1 MEEKTR
7 GESVDPVTTVKAH
20 PMHYGSVPSMFG
32 KPISES
38 PNELTDYD
46 IAYLG
51 IPWSAPP
58 SAGRSAS
65 IAQFAGTTLTPN
77 SMRTNSI
84 KYGGY
89 LPELDVDVF
98 EHFRFTDY
106 GNVDILFDV
115 KESWINVE
123 RKVTDIVAA
132 KCMAFT
138 VGGNGG
144 GASFPVLKAIAEGT
158 TGRVAVVN
166 FDAHGDNYIETAEE
180 RFSKRNP
187 RWGSSWARR
196 ILDDIPNVDPKLYT
210 HVGLRG
216 PRNDSG
222 VKRRFYDLGVPRE
235 NILTYAD
242 VKASRRGTL
251 EEFGQSIAR
260 RTAGADKVWIAVDPD
275 VLDMSVSPQFGDEP
289 LGISVDELVHVAYE
303 VGRAAGRQ
311 RFAGIAFMA
320 TPYEAHTIQ
329 WIEIY
334 AALYAFAGVIAAPST
349 GAA

>member
-1 MEEKTR
+1 MTKKPK
-7 GESVDPVTTVKAH
+7 GESVDPVTSAKAH
-20 PMHYGSVPSMFG
+20 PVFYGSVPSMFG
-32 KPISES
+32 MPISET
-38 PNELTDYD
+38 PAELANFD

-58 SAGRSAS
+58 SAGRAAS
-65 IAQFAGTTLTPN
+65 IAQFAGTGLTPN
-77 SMRTNSI
+77 SMRTNSV

-89 LPELDVDVF
+89 LPELDLDVF
-98 EHFRFTDY
+98 ERFAFTDY
-106 GNVDILFDV
+106 GNVDVAFDV
-115 KESWINVE
+115 KKSWANIE
-123 RKVTDIVAA
+123 EKMGHIVAA
-132 KCMAFT
+132 GCMAFT
-138 VGGNGG
+138 MGGNGG
-144 GASFPVLKAIAEGT
+144 GASFPVLKAIADATPGK
-158 TGRVAVVN
+158 VAVVN
-166 FDAHGDNYIETAEE
+166 FDAHGDNYVETEEE

-196 ILDDIPNVDPKLYT
+196 ILADIPNVDPALYT

-222 VKRRFYDLGVPRE
+222 VKQRFYDLGVPKE
-235 NILTYAD
+235 NILTYAHI
-242 VKASRRGTL
+242 KASRRKPL
-251 EEFGQSIAR
+251 EELGKDIAA

-289 LGISVDELVHVAYE
+289 LGISVDEFVAITYE
-303 VGRAAGRQ
+303 VGRAAGRD

-334 AALYAFAGVIAAPST
+334 AALYAFAGVMASELD
-349 GAA
+349 

>member
-1 MEEKTR
+1 MDKQASR
-7 GESVDPVTTVKAH
+7 SVDPVTHGTTH
-20 PMHYGSVPSMFG
+20 PVFYGSVPSMFG
-32 KPISES
+32 KPISEH
-38 PNELTDYD
+38 PGDLKAFD

-77 SMRTNSI
+77 SMRTNSV

-89 LPELDVDVF
+89 LPEMDVDVF
-98 EHFRFTDY
+98 ERLGFTDY
-106 GNVDILFDV
+106 GNVDVTFDV
-115 KESWINVE
+115 KESWENIE
-123 RKVTDIVAA
+123 QKVADIVAA
-132 KCMAFT
+132 NCMAFT
-138 VGGNGG
+138 MGGNGG
-144 GASFPVLKAIAEGT
+144 GASFPVLKAIADATPGK
-158 TGRVAVVN
+158 VAVVN

-216 PRNDSG
+216 PRNDAG
-222 VKRRFYDLGVPRE
+222 VKQRFYDLGVPRE
-235 NILTYAD
+235 NVLTYAD

-251 EEFGQSIAR
+251 DDLGRSIAA
-260 RTAGADKVWIAVDPD
+260 RTTGAAKVWIAVDPD

-289 LGISVDELVHVAYE
+289 LGITVDELVHVAYE
-303 VGRAAGRQ
+303 VGRAAGRE

-334 AALYAFAGVIAAPST
+334 AALYAFAGVIAST
-349 GAA
+349 SG

>member
-1 MEEKTR
+1 MDKQKTR
-7 GESVDPVTTVKAH
+7 GSVDPVTSVKTH
-20 PMHYGSVPSMFG
+20 PVFYGSVPSMFG
-32 KPISES
+32 KPISEG
-38 PNELTDYD
+38 PQDLEAFD

-98 EHFRFTDY
+98 ERFGFTDY
-106 GNVDILFDV
+106 GNVDVTFDV
-115 KESWINVE
+115 KESWANIEN
-123 RKVTDIVAA
+123 KVSDIVAA
-132 KCMAFT
+132 GCMAFT
-138 VGGNGG
+138 MGGNGG
-144 GASFPVLKAIAEGT
+144 GASFPVLKAIAGAVP
-158 TGRVAVVN
+158 GKVAVVN
-166 FDAHGDNYIETAEE
+166 FDAHGDNYIETEEE

-196 ILDDIPNVDPKLYT
+196 ILADIPNVDPKLYT

-216 PRNDSG
+216 PRNDGG
-222 VKRRFYDLGVPRE
+222 VKQRFYDLGVPRE

-242 VKASRRGTL
+242 IKASRRDTL
-251 EEFGQSIAR
+251 EELGRSIAQ
-260 RTAGADKVWIAVDPD
+260 RTAGAEKVWIAVDPD

-289 LGISVDELVHVAYE
+289 LGITVDELVHVAYE
-303 VGRAAGRQ
+303 VGRTAGRE

-334 AALYAFAGVIAAPST
+334 AALYAFAGVIASAKD
-349 GAA
+349 